1 LKLLFSPKKGGIM
14 KPLLLFIAVLLSC
27 AATAQMQATPV
38 STMNHSEHK
47 FINTKD
53 LKWLDGPPGLPAGAR
68 FTVLDGD
75 PSKEGLFTIRAILPA
90 NYKIPAHWHPST
102 ENVTVLEGTLYL
114 GMGEKLDESK
124 ATALTVGGFTAL
136 PGKMGHFA
144 FSKEGAVIQVY
155 AMGPFAITYYNPS
168 DDPRTKQ

>member
-1 LKLLFSPKKGGIM
+1 M
-14 KPLLLFIAVLLSC
+14 KPLLLLTAVLLSYT
-27 AATAQMQATPV
+27 ATAQMQPSSA
-38 STMNHSEHK
+38 STMNHGTHS
-47 FINTKD
+47 FINSKD
-53 LKWLDGPPGLPAGAR
+53 LKWMDGPPGLPAGAK
-68 FTVLDGD
+68 FAVLDGD

-102 ENVTVLEGTLYL
+102 ENVTVLEGTLYM

-124 ATALTVGGFTAL
+124 ATALTAGGFTSL

-155 AMGPFAITYYNPS
+155 AMGPFAITYYNS
-168 DDPRTKQ
+168 ADDPRNKK